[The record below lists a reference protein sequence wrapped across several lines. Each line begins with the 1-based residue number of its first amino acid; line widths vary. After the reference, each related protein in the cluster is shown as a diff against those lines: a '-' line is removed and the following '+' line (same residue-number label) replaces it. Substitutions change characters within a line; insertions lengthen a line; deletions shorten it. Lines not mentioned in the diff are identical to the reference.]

1 MIWYLYFFSNY
12 GQTLWSQTQMQQMC
26 NDLSLTFEPDLRIIL
41 AAAEMI
47 RPHIS
52 EFLLGAVSRKDTFQ
66 AILEAL

>member
-1 MIWYLYFFSNY
+1 
-12 GQTLWSQTQMQQMC
+12 MQQMC
-26 NDLSLTFEPDLRIIL
+26 NDLSLTFEPDLRVIL